1 MIKTLIQKEIL
12 LEWRQ
17 KTAFNGILLYL
28 ISTIFVCYLSFGLKS
43 SAISTISWN
52 ALFWIIILF
61 AAVNSVSKSF
71 IGQSAGRQ
79 LYYYTIASPQHIIIA
94 KVIYNSVMLI
104 ILALI
109 GFGCYSLVMGLPIVN
124 LGLFF
129 IDILLASIG
138 FSITLTM
145 VSGIASK
152 ANNSTTL
159 MAILSFPIIL
169 PMLMMVIK
177 ISKNAIDGL
186 GWSSSSD
193 ELLTLGAINLIVG
206 AVTYL
211 LFPYL
216 WRN

>member
-1 MIKTLIQKEIL
+1 LLKALIQKEIQ

-17 KTAFNGILLYL
+17 KAAINGILLYL

-43 SAISTISWN
+43 NVINPISWN
-52 ALFWIIILF
+52 ALYWIIILF
-61 AAVNSVSKSF
+61 AAVNSVAKSF
-71 IGQSAGRQ
+71 IGQGAGRQ

-94 KVIYNSVMLI
+94 KVIYNSVMLV

-109 GFGCYSLVMGLPIVN
+109 GFGCYSLVMGSPVTN
-124 LGLFF
+124 HALFV
-129 IDILLASIG
+129 INILLASTG
-138 FSITLTM
+138 FSTTLTM

-186 GWSSSSD
+186 DWSNSVD
-193 ELLTLGAINLIVG
+193 ELLTLVAINLIVG

>member
-1 MIKTLIQKEIL
+1 
-12 LEWRQ
+12 
-17 KTAFNGILLYL
+17 
-28 ISTIFVCYLSFGLKS
+28 
-43 SAISTISWN
+43 
-52 ALFWIIILF
+52 
-61 AAVNSVSKSF
+61 
-71 IGQSAGRQ
+71 
-79 LYYYTIASPQHIIIA
+79 
-94 KVIYNSVMLI
+94 MLV
-104 ILALI
+104 ILALV
-109 GFGCYSLVMGLPIVN
+109 GFGCYSLVMGSPVTNI
-124 LGLFF
+124 GLFL
-129 IDILLASIG
+129 IDVFMAAVG

-145 VSGIASK
+145 VSGISSK

-186 GWSSSSD
+186 EWSSSSN

-206 AVTYL
+206 AVTYV

>member
-1 MIKTLIQKEIL
+1 MFKALIQKEIL

-17 KTAFNGILLYL
+17 KTAINGILLYL

-43 SAISTISWN
+43 NVISPISWN

-61 AAVNSVSKSF
+61 AAVNSVAKSF
-71 IGQSAGRQ
+71 ISQSSGRQ
-79 LYYYTIASPQHIIIA
+79 LYYYLIAPPQYIIIA
-94 KVIYNSVMLI
+94 KVIYNAIMLI
-104 ILALI
+104 ILSLI
-109 GFGCYSLVMGLPIVN
+109 GFLCYGVVMGSPVTNIS
-124 LGLFF
+124 LF
-129 IDILLASIG
+129 IADTILASIG

-152 ANNSTTL
+152 ATNSTTL
-159 MAILSFPIIL
+159 MAVLSFPVIL

>member
-1 MIKTLIQKEIL
+1 MLKTLLQKEIT

-17 KTAFNGILLYL
+17 KAAINGLLLYL

-43 SAISTISWN
+43 NVIGPISWN

-61 AAVNSVSKSF
+61 AAVNSVAKSF
-71 IGQSAGRQ
+71 IGQGAGRQ
-79 LYYYTIASPQHIIIA
+79 LYYYSIASPQHIIIA
-94 KVIYNSVMLI
+94 KVIYNSVMLV
-104 ILALI
+104 ILAMI
-109 GFGCYSLVMGLPIVN
+109 GFACYSLVMGSPVTNHILFILNIV
-124 LGLFF
+124 
-129 IDILLASIG
+129 LASIG
-138 FSITLTM
+138 FSTTLTM

-186 GWSSSSD
+186 DWGSSVD

>member
-1 MIKTLIQKEIL
+1 LLKALIIKEIT

-17 KTAFNGILLYL
+17 KAAINGILLYL

-43 SAISTISWN
+43 NVISPISWN

-61 AAVNSVSKSF
+61 AAVNSVAKSF
-71 IGQSAGRQ
+71 INQSEGRQ
-79 LYYYTIASPQHIIIA
+79 LYYYVIASPQHIIIA
-94 KVIYNSVMLI
+94 KVLYNTIMLI
-104 ILALI
+104 GLALV
-109 GFGCYSLVMGLPIVN
+109 GFLCYSLVMGSPVTNIT
-124 LGLFF
+124 LFLL
-129 IDILLASIG
+129 DVVLASIG

-159 MAILSFPIIL
+159 MAVLSFPIIL

-186 GWSSSSD
+186 DWSSSSD

-216 WRN
+216 WRK

>member
-1 MIKTLIQKEIL
+1 LLKALIQKEIL

-17 KTAFNGILLYL
+17 KAAFNGILLYL

-43 SAISTISWN
+43 NVISPISWN

-61 AAVNSVSKSF
+61 AAVNSVTKSF
-71 IGQSAGRQ
+71 IGQSVGRQ

-94 KVIYNSVMLI
+94 KVIYNTVMLV
-104 ILALI
+104 ILALV
-109 GFGCYSLVMGLPIVN
+109 GFGCYSLVMGSPVTNI
-124 LGLFF
+124 GLFL
-129 IDILLASIG
+129 IDVFMAAVG

-145 VSGIASK
+145 VSGISSK

-186 GWSSSSD
+186 EWSSSSN

-206 AVTYL
+206 AVTYV